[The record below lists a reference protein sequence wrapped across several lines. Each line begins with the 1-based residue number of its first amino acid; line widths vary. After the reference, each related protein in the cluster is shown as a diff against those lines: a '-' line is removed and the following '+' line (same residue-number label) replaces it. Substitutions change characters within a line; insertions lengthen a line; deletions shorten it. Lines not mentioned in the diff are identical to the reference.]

1 MIQVAYAIIWW
12 LILLVIGL
20 IAFPLVSRVCG
31 GLLDKGY
38 SISKILGLLVFTYLS
53 WLLASLHILK
63 FGYLNIS
70 IAFVLL
76 LALSF
81 YLGRKN
87 LSLKNL
93 PLKSM
98 LISEAL
104 FSLAYVL
111 FLVFMFYRPDIGFA
125 HSEDFMDFG
134 FIQSI
139 TRSGYFPPPDPWLAG
154 SSIPYYYGG
163 HMVTAALMMISRV
176 PHGIAYNLAVAMF
189 FALTLSASYGIGY
202 NVTRRKLYGFVAVIF
217 VGVIGFLSGAFQ
229 LAAFFLHRDIMG
241 YYPVS
246 AHNFF
251 EWLHSFDFI
260 SANWLIKFAAI
271 RNPFYANLVGDVHS
285 DVTDIPFQLL
295 FITLILALFL
305 AKKNQPDGKTAKL
318 DSLLTTIILGLS
330 LGFLAFVDTWSY
342 PTYILFAILAFIL
355 LRTNLGWKKLLGVIA
370 LSIIFYLPYH
380 LTRGAGGF
388 KDIGVVTHRTELLE
402 FINVFALF
410 LFALFSFLYVS
421 FKGRLFKG
429 ETLFV
434 VIVLAII
441 IASVSFLLHFQLLL
455 VLIPLI
461 LVPLYCIHRAR
472 EKKETEFVLTL
483 VLTGALI
490 VLFCEVFYIA
500 TPLGGDFARFNTVT
514 HFYVQIWVFFALAAA
529 YAIYWVSSNV
539 KSRLKYIWATLL
551 FLLVLASLIQP
562 IGLVTEWTSVTHDYF
577 GINRG
582 TLDGLAYVKIIAPG
596 DYEAI
601 NWINEHIQGSHVIL
615 EAPSTLEEQ
624 YASYT
629 FTSRISTMTGLP
641 TVIGWTNTHEVMW
654 RGNWDKVAGRDTEVD
669 SIYNNPDSDQA
680 LAVLRKYK
688 VEYIYIG
695 GIEKQRYPAESL
707 QKFATDSE
715 RYKPIYEKDGVTI
728 YQVVS

>member
-38 SISKILGLLVFTYLS
+38 SISKILGILLFTYFS

-76 LALSF
+76 IALSF

-98 LISEAL
+98 LITEAL
-104 FSLAYVL
+104 FSLAYML
-111 FLVFMFYRPDIGFA
+111 FLVFLFYTPDIGFA

-163 HMVTAALMMISRV
+163 HMVAAALMMFSKV

-189 FALTLSASYGIGY
+189 FALTLSASFGIGY
-202 NVTRRKLYGFVAVIF
+202 NLTKRKLYGFAALIF

-229 LAAFFLHRDIMG
+229 LAAFYLHRDVMG
-241 YYPVS
+241 YYPVN

-251 EWLHSFDFI
+251 GWLHSFDFI

-271 RNPFYANLVGDVHS
+271 RNPFYAFLVGDLHS

-305 AKKNQPDGKTAKL
+305 AKKRQPDGGIAKS
-318 DSLLTTIILGLS
+318 DSLLTVVILGLS
-330 LGFLAFVDTWSY
+330 LGFLAFVDTWSF

-355 LRTNLGWKKLLGVIA
+355 LGTNLGWKRLLGVIA
-370 LSIIFYLPYH
+370 LSIILYLPYH
-380 LTRGAGGF
+380 LTRGSGGF

-410 LFALFSFLYVS
+410 LFAMFSFLYVS

-434 VIVLAII
+434 GIVLAII
-441 IASVSFLLHFQLLL
+441 IAAVSFLLHFQLLL
-455 VLIPLI
+455 ILIPLI
-461 LVPLYCIHRAR
+461 LVPLYCIYKAR

-514 HFYVQIWVFFALAAA
+514 HFYVQIWVLFALAAA

-539 KSRLKYIWATLL
+539 KSRLKYIWATFL

-562 IGLVTEWTSVTHDYF
+562 IGLVTEWTSQTHDYF

-582 TLDGLAYVKIIAPG
+582 TLDGLAYIKIIAPG

-601 NWINEHIQGSHVIL
+601 NWINEHIEGSHVIL
-615 EAPSTLEEQ
+615 EAPSTLEKQ
-624 YASYT
+624 YSSYT

-641 TVIGWTNTHEVMW
+641 TVVGWTNTHEVMW
-654 RGNWDKVAGRDTEVD
+654 RGNWDKVAGRDGEVD
-669 SIYNNPDSDQA
+669 SIYNNPDSEQA
-680 LAVLRKYK
+680 LSVLRKYK

-695 GIEKQRYPAESL
+695 GIEKQRYPVESL
-707 QKFATDSE
+707 QKFASDPE
-715 RYKPIYEKDGVTI
+715 RYQPIYEKDGVTI
-728 YQVVS
+728 YQVMS

>member
-1 MIQVAYAIIWW
+1 MIQVAYAVIWW
-12 LILLVIGL
+12 LILVVIGL
-20 IAFPLVSRVCG
+20 LTFPLTSRVCG

-38 SISKILGLLVFTYLS
+38 SISKILGILLFTYFS

-70 IAFVLL
+70 VALL
-76 LALSF
+76 LLLVFSF

-87 LSLKNL
+87 LTLKNL
-93 PLKSM
+93 PLRSL
-98 LISEAL
+98 LITEAL

-111 FLVFMFYRPDIGFA
+111 FLVFLYYTPDIGFA

-163 HMVTAALMMISRV
+163 HMVTAALMMFSRV

-189 FALTLSASYGIGY
+189 FALTLSASYGLGY
-202 NVTRRKLYGFVAVIF
+202 NVTKRKLYGFVAVIF
-217 VGVIGFLSGAFQ
+217 VGVIGFLSGTFQ
-229 LAAFFLHRDIMG
+229 LAAFFLHRDVMG
-241 YYPVS
+241 YYPVN

-271 RNPFYANLVGDVHS
+271 RNPFYAFLVGDLHS

-295 FITLILALFL
+295 FITIILALFL
-305 AKKNQPDGKTAKL
+305 AKKSQPDGKTAKL
-318 DSLLTTIILGLS
+318 DSLLAVVILGLS

-355 LRTNLGWKKLLGVIA
+355 LGTNLGWKRLLSVIA
-370 LSIIFYLPYH
+370 LSILFYLPYH
-380 LTRGAGGF
+380 ITRGSGGF
-388 KDIGVVTHRTELLE
+388 KEIGVVTHRTELLE

-410 LFALFSFLYVS
+410 LFAMLSLVYLLAKKDGPFRGKKLVITVILIAVAATVGFLFD
-421 FKGRLFKG
+421 
-429 ETLFV
+429 
-434 VIVLAII
+434 
-441 IASVSFLLHFQLLL
+441 FQLIL
-455 VLIPLI
+455 VFVPLI
-461 LVPLYCIHRAR
+461 LFPLYYIYKSKAR
-472 EKKETEFVLTL
+472 KETEFILTL
-483 VLTGALI
+483 ALAGALI

-500 TPLGGDFARFNTVT
+500 TPLGGGFARFNTVT
-514 HFYVQIWVFFALAAA
+514 HFYVQIWVLFALAAA
-529 YAIYWVSSNV
+529 YSVYWVLNNT
-539 KSRLKYIWATLL
+539 KSKLKIVWAILL
-551 FLLVLASLIQP
+551 FVLVLASLIQP
-562 IGLVTEWTSVTHDYF
+562 IGLVTEWTSETHDYF

-601 NWINEHIQGSHVIL
+601 NWINEHIKGSHVML
-615 EAPSTLEEQ
+615 EAPGP
-624 YASYT
+624 SYE

-654 RGNWDKVAGRDTEVD
+654 RGNWDKVAGRDTDVD
-669 SIYNNPDSDQA
+669 NIYKSPDSDKA
-680 LAVLRKYK
+680 LALLRKYN
-688 VEYIYIG
+688 VEYVYVG
-695 GIEKQRYPAESL
+695 KLEKEKYPAESL
-707 QKFATDSE
+707 QKFSSDSE

-728 YQVVS
+728 YQVLS

>member
-20 IAFPLVSRVCG
+20 IAFPIVSRVCG

-38 SISKILGLLVFTYLS
+38 SISKILGILLFTYFS

-93 PLKSM
+93 PLRSM
-98 LISEAL
+98 LITEAL

-111 FLVFMFYRPDIGFA
+111 FLVFLFYTPDIGFA

-163 HMVTAALMMISRV
+163 HMVAAALMMFSRV

-189 FALTLSASYGIGY
+189 FALTLSASFGIGY
-202 NVTRRKLYGFVAVIF
+202 NVTKRKLYGFVAVIF

-229 LAAFFLHRDIMG
+229 LAAFFLHRDVMG

-271 RNPFYANLVGDVHS
+271 RNPFYAFLVGDLHS

-305 AKKNQPDGKTAKL
+305 ARKSRPDGKTAKS
-318 DSLLTTIILGLS
+318 DSLLAVVILGLS
-330 LGFLAFVDTWSY
+330 LGFLAFVDTWSF
-342 PTYILFAILAFIL
+342 PTYVLLAIFAFIL
-355 LRTNLGWKKLLGVIA
+355 LRTNLGWKRLLGVIA

-380 LTRGAGGF
+380 LTRGSGGF
-388 KDIGVVTHRTELLE
+388 KEIGVVTHRTEILE

-410 LFALFSFLYVS
+410 LFAIFSFFYVS
-421 FKGRLFKG
+421 FRGRLFKG

-434 VIVLAII
+434 MAVLAII

-455 VLIPLI
+455 ILIPLI
-461 LVPLYCIHRAR
+461 LVPLYCIYKAR

-500 TPLGGDFARFNTVT
+500 TPLGGDFARFNSVT
-514 HFYVQIWVFFALAAA
+514 HFYVQIWVLFALAAA
-529 YAIYWVSSNV
+529 YAIYWVSGNV
-539 KSRLKYIWATLL
+539 KSRLKYIWATFL

-577 GINRG
+577 GIDRG

-601 NWINEHIQGSHVIL
+601 NWINEHIQGSHVML
-615 EAPSTLEEQ
+615 EAPGDPYKFTL
-624 YASYT
+624 
-629 FTSRISTMTGLP
+629 RISTMTGLP
-641 TVIGWTNTHEVMW
+641 TVIGWTNTHELMW
-654 RGNWDKVAGRDTEVD
+654 RGNWDKIAGRDKEVD
-669 SIYNNPDSDQA
+669 SIYNNPDSEQA
-680 LAVLRKYK
+680 LSVLRKYN
-688 VEYIYIG
+688 VEYIYVG
-695 GIEKQRYPAESL
+695 NLEKQRYPAESL
-707 QKFATDSE
+707 QKFASHPE
-715 RYKPIYEKDGVTI
+715 KYKLIYGNQGAVI
-728 YQVVS
+728 YQVIP

>member
-20 IAFPLVSRVCG
+20 IAFPIVSRVCG

-38 SISKILGLLVFTYLS
+38 SISKILGILLFTYFS

-93 PLKSM
+93 PLRSM
-98 LISEAL
+98 LITEAL

-111 FLVFMFYRPDIGFA
+111 FLVFLFYTPDIGFA

-163 HMVTAALMMISRV
+163 HMVAAALMMFSRV

-189 FALTLSASYGIGY
+189 FALTLSASFGIGY
-202 NVTRRKLYGFVAVIF
+202 NVTKRKLYGFVAVIF

-229 LAAFFLHRDIMG
+229 LAAFFLHRDVMG

-271 RNPFYANLVGDVHS
+271 RNPFYAFLVGDLHS

-305 AKKNQPDGKTAKL
+305 ARKSRPDGKTAKS
-318 DSLLTTIILGLS
+318 DSLLAVVILGLS
-330 LGFLAFVDTWSY
+330 LGFLAFVDTWSF
-342 PTYILFAILAFIL
+342 PTYVLLAILAFIL
-355 LRTNLGWKKLLGVIA
+355 LRTNLGWKRLLGVIA

-380 LTRGAGGF
+380 LTRGSGGF
-388 KDIGVVTHRTELLE
+388 KEIGVVTHRTEILE

-410 LFALFSFLYVS
+410 LFAIFSFFYVS
-421 FKGRLFKG
+421 FRGRLFKG

-434 VIVLAII
+434 MAVLAII

-455 VLIPLI
+455 ILIPLI
-461 LVPLYCIHRAR
+461 LVPLYCIYKAR
-472 EKKETEFVLTL
+472 EKKETEFALTL

-514 HFYVQIWVFFALAAA
+514 HFYVQIWVLFALAAA
-529 YAIYWVSSNV
+529 YAIYWVSGNV
-539 KSRLKYIWATLL
+539 KSRLKYIWATFL

-577 GINRG
+577 GIDRG

-601 NWINEHIQGSHVIL
+601 NWINEHIQGSHVML
-615 EAPSTLEEQ
+615 EAPGDPYKFTL
-624 YASYT
+624 
-629 FTSRISTMTGLP
+629 RISTMTGLP
-641 TVIGWTNTHEVMW
+641 TVIGWTNTHELMW
-654 RGNWDKVAGRDTEVD
+654 RGNWDKIAGRDKEVD
-669 SIYNNPDSDQA
+669 SIYNNPDSEQA
-680 LAVLRKYK
+680 LSVLRKYN
-688 VEYIYIG
+688 VEYIYVG
-695 GIEKQRYPAESL
+695 NLEKQRYPAESL
-707 QKFATDSE
+707 QKFASHPE
-715 RYKPIYEKDGVTI
+715 KYKLIYGNQGAVI
-728 YQVVS
+728 YQVIP